1 MFSPAVR
8 RRILYVVLFE
18 IVALVGS
25 NAALLALGFSLT
37 SGIGLS
43 LSSSLIATTWNFV
56 YNSGFEKIEN
66 RFGFSRTFAV
76 RISHMVGFEFGI
88 MIFCVPVMAFWLDIS
103 LVQAFMTNLI
113 FMASFAVYVLVF
125 GYIFDH
131 FFPPVVSSEKIGQH
145 PVDHSREDA
154 MV

>member
-1 MFSPAVR
+1 MLSPAVK
-8 RRILYVVLFE
+8 RRIVYVVLFE
-18 IVALVGS
+18 VVALIGS

-56 YNSGFEKIEN
+56 YNSGFERAE
-66 RFGFSRTFAV
+66 RHYGFSRTFPV
-76 RISHMVGFEFGI
+76 RTAHMAGFEFGI

-103 LVQAFMTNLI
+103 LVAAFMTNLI

-125 GYIFDH
+125 GYIFDY
-131 FFPPVVSSEKIGQH
+131 FFPPVVTSEVISQQL
-145 PVDHSREDA
+145 VDQSREDA
-154 MV
+154 LA